1 MKKCLFQNYFFFY
14 SRLHSLT
21 HSALTR
27 KNCVL
32 RVFSAVSFLF
42 LRTLRVAAAAAALP
56 PDDGLGPPPPLTAV
70 APQLACANNK
80 FKNKQNKFGD
90 NFARRSADDWC
101 W

>member
-1 MKKCLFQNYFFFY
+1 MMKKCLFQNYFFFY

-90 NFARRSADDWC
+90 NFARRSADD
-101 W
+101 